1 MSGFEFALVLLAWAI
16 GGASPGPATLAIAG
30 TSMGQGRR
38 AGLAVAAGI
47 VVGSGAWG
55 IAAALGMSAL
65 MLAHGW
71 LLEVVRYVGAAFLLW
86 LAIKALRS
94 ATRPGE
100 AAMAGAVGSVPFGK
114 GLAIHLTNPKAILGW
129 GAVFAVIVPPGAD
142 AATLAR
148 TFLAFFAVSNAVF
161 FGYAVLFSTPFAVML
176 YRRARRWF
184 EAAFGLLFGF
194 AALRILTARLA

>member
-1 MSGFEFALVLLAWAI
+1 MTGIEFTLVLLAWAI

-30 TSMGQGRR
+30 TSMGHGRR

-47 VVGSGAWG
+47 VVGSGSWG

-65 MLAHGW
+65 MLAHAW
-71 LLEVVRYVGAAFLLW
+71 LLEIIRYVGAAFLLW
-86 LAIKALRS
+86 LAIRALRS
-94 ATRPGE
+94 AARPGS
-100 AAMAGAVGSVPFGK
+100 AAFASSVGQAPFLK

-142 AATLAR
+142 VRTLVA
-148 TFLAFFAVSNAVF
+148 TFLAFFAVSNIVF
-161 FGYAVLFSTPFAVML
+161 FGYALLFSTPGAVIL